1 MSVCMYISNWK
12 KLLMNKVINIPIS
25 CVGKQYK
32 QAVHKRYRNIFVNIV
47 PFIIK
52 RTLIKEHFY
61 NIYSFN
67 QSTPTFQ
74 PFCVTSA
81 C

>member
-1 MSVCMYISNWK
+1 MCLRLYVCVCRCLTRK

-32 QAVHKRYRNIFVNIV
+32 QAVHKRYRNIFVNMV

-61 NIYSFN
+61 NIYN
-67 QSTPTFQ
+67 L
-74 PFCVTSA
+74 
-81 C
+81 